1 MRTVAVMCL
10 LLTFSA
16 PSLAE
21 EKMSKIVFSEFA
33 NLTEEQTLIMA
44 YNYTETLFRP
54 DEYEVVDLS

>member
-1 MRTVAVMCL
+1 MCL